1 MKMIKYTLTVENQKT
16 KEIKLAIIH
25 SKTAQD
31 AVNYYHSYCGEYD
44 VVKEVIRGKGTVCTN
59 WK

>member
-1 MKMIKYTLTVENQKT
+1 MKKYTLTIENQKT
-16 KEIKLAIIH
+16 KEIRTEVVN

-31 AVNYYHSYCGEYD
+31 AVTYAYSYAGEYD
-44 VVKEVIRGKGTVCTN
+44 KVIEVIRGKGTVCTN

>member
-1 MKMIKYTLTVENQKT
+1 MKKYTLTIENQKT
-16 KEIKLAIIH
+16 KEIRTEVVN

-31 AVNYYHSYCGEYD
+31 AVTYVYGYAGEYD
-44 VVKEVIRGKGTVCTN
+44 KVIKVIRGKGTVCTN